1 MAEEKK
7 ERRGALDW
15 TSLRGGM
22 WIMLFSVL
30 GGAILQHALQMAAPS
45 AVSNLKAAS
54 VAVGTIAFLA
64 VAILGFRR
72 KARGF
77 LGSVRF
83 AAPVLT
89 FVTIHA
95 VLGTLIVQGAAPEA
109 FDELYGPTMAWLLR
123 MMHLQDIFH
132 SYGFAAILGG
142 GAGGVLLALLPLR
155 PMTPSRFAR
164 LLAHLSL
171 IVILAGTSI
180 GAVWGVKGQMALR
193 EGESSNRFFV
203 PASGG
208 AGMKELPLGFTLR
221 LERFRLDLYDPSYR
235 LRIFEVVG
243 ESEPKLIASADPAKE
258 GGERRKLEKHGI
270 TIASYWP
277 DFEQVVE
284 AVPADDKEAGGSL
297 PPVSALRLTR
307 LDGKGKRAWL
317 FATAEGTPETVE
329 VTGKGALGF
338 AWSEERALAYVA
350 SLAGV
355 AEEKHL
361 LTLGDTS
368 MAVKVGE
375 RYPLPDGLILKI
387 EKFFNDFV
395 IDIDT
400 KEASNRSD
408 EPANPA
414 LRVVV
419 EDGAGTVVDEG
430 WLFANFASAHG
441 AKEGSPLAAMTYAYT
456 PGRKPG
462 AADEILVVAE
472 TRQVWTLRDGQVA
485 EKAPLILDGKT
496 RIGGLGLAAAELL
509 PEAKIVTK
517 NLSRSKTAKN
527 PVVEIGIEGRDRT
540 LLLQAESPVEISEGK
555 VLVLSPQEENVR
567 DFLSTLS
574 VVEEG
579 SVVMTRTIEVNY
591 PLSYGGYVFYQ
602 ASYDPNRPGWTGLEV
617 VTDPGIML
625 VYIGLI
631 MLLAGVALVVFVVPL
646 LKRPDRE
653 KSSDRVTEPPR
664 KAAT

>member
-1 MAEEKK
+1 MTEEAK

-15 TSLRGGM
+15 ASLRGGM

-30 GGAILQHALQMAAPS
+30 GGAILQHALHLAAP
-45 AVSNLKAAS
+45 AAASNLKGAS
-54 VAVGTIAFLA
+54 VVVGVIAFLA
-64 VAILGFRR
+64 VALLGFHR
-72 KARGF
+72 KTRGF

-95 VLGTLIVQGAAPEA
+95 ILGTLIVQGASPQA
-109 FDELYGPTMAWLLR
+109 FDELYGSTMAWLLR

-132 SYGFAAILGG
+132 SFGFAAVLGG

-171 IVILAGTSI
+171 IIILAGTSI
-180 GAVWGVKGQMALR
+180 GDVWGMKGQVALR
-193 EGESSNRFFV
+193 EGESTNRLFA
-203 PASGG
+203 PAPGG
-208 AGMKELPLGFTLR
+208 AGMEELPLGFTLR

-235 LRIFEVVG
+235 VRIFEVEG
-243 ESEPKLIASADPAKE
+243 ESEPRLVASADPAKG
-258 GGERRKLEKHGI
+258 GGELRKLEKHGI

-284 AVPADDKEAGGSL
+284 AIPADGKEAGGSL

-307 LDGKGKRAWL
+307 LDGKGERAWL

-329 VTGKGALGF
+329 VPGKGALGF
-338 AWSEERALAYVA
+338 AWSEERALAHVA
-350 SLAGV
+350 GLAGA

-361 LTLGDTS
+361 LTLGETS

-375 RYPLPDGLILKI
+375 RYPLPDGLVLKV

-419 EDGAGTVVDEG
+419 EDGAGGVVDEG

-441 AKEGSPLAAMTYAYT
+441 TKEGSPLAAMTYAYT

-462 AADEILVVAE
+462 EADEILVVGE
-472 TRQVWTLRDGQVA
+472 TREVWTLRDGKVA
-485 EKAPLILDGKT
+485 GQAPLLPDGKT
-496 RIGGLGLAAAELL
+496 PIGGLGLAAAELL
-509 PEAKIVTK
+509 PEARIVTK
-517 NLSRSKTAKN
+517 NRSRSKTAKN
-527 PVVEIGIEGRDRT
+527 PVVEIGIEGRDQT
-540 LLLQAESPVEISEGK
+540 LLLQAESPMQIAGGK

-567 DFLSTLS
+567 DFLSTVS
-574 VVEEG
+574 VLEEG
-579 SVVMTRTIEVNY
+579 SVVMTKTIEVNH

-617 VTDPGIML
+617 VADPGIML
-625 VYIGLI
+625 VYLGLI

-646 LKRPDRE
+646 LGRPNKIR
-653 KSSDRVTEPPR
+653 SSERVTGPPR
-664 KAAT
+664 ESAT